1 VIDLHL
7 IRHGET
13 EWHAEN
19 RYAGRSD
26 IRLTDRGLRQ
36 AAALAASAPR
46 LDLGLV
52 ASSQLRRAVETAA
65 PLAAA
70 AGVPHRVDARFEEV
84 DFGRGEGLTRDEMG
98 RRFPVDLDAFL
109 ARPASHPLP
118 GGEPGAAAVERA
130 FAGLAALVA
139 EHREDAGAI
148 ALVAHT
154 TLIRLMLCTFLGLP
168 LDEYRRRFPVVGNV
182 TVTTVRVD
190 ATPVAAELIASA
202 GLIAFN
208 MPLSDPEELPAL

>member
-1 VIDLHL
+1 MDLHL

-26 IRLTDRGLRQ
+26 VRLTDRGVRQ
-36 AAALAASAPR
+36 AEALAASTSR
-46 LDLGLV
+46 WNLGLV
-52 ASSQLRRAVETAA
+52 ASSHLRRAVETAA

-70 AGVPHRVDARFEEV
+70 AGVPHRVDARFGEV
-84 DFGRGEGLTRDEMG
+84 DFGNGEGLTRDEM
-98 RRFPVDLDAFL
+98 RTRFPAELDAFL

-118 GGEPGAAAVERA
+118 GGEPGAVAVERA

-168 LDEYRRRFPVVGNV
+168 LDEYRRRFPVIGNV

-208 MPLSDPEELPAL
+208 AALPASGESQAP

>member
-1 VIDLHL
+1 MDLHL

-26 IRLTDRGLRQ
+26 IRLTGRGVRQ
-36 AAALAASAPR
+36 AAVLAASASR
-46 LDLGLV
+46 LNLGLV
-52 ASSQLRRAVETAA
+52 ASSHLRRAIETAA

-70 AGVPHRVDARFEEV
+70 AAVPHRVDARFAEV
-84 DFGRGEGLTRDEMG
+84 DFGRGEGLTRDEM
-98 RRFPVDLDAFL
+98 RTRFPDDLDAFL

-118 GGEPGAAAVERA
+118 GGEPGVAAAERA

-154 TLIRLMLCTFLGLP
+154 TLIRLMLCTFLRLP
-168 LDEYRRRFPVVGNV
+168 LDEYRRRFPEVGNV
-182 TVTTVRVD
+182 SVTTVRVD
-190 ATPVAAELIASA
+190 RTPVAAEMIASA

-208 MPLSDPEELPAL
+208 MPLPGHEEPSAP